1 MTIAID
7 LRSIQRGTFTGVEN
21 YTLSVL
27 ERMIGED
34 KQNKY
39 VLFYN
44 GLAPIQ
50 AEDLRFLNTSVVV
63 GRMPNKLLAL
73 TTTFAKRPDFSEL
86 IGSKFD
92 CLFMPNMNHVVLGP
106 HKRLVVTVH
115 DLSPVV
121 LPEYYDV
128 RRRMWHWS
136 VGFQRTLQRAD
147 AIIAVSEFTKQQLVD
162 VLGLPESKITVVY
175 QGIDS
180 KRFHPDL
187 SETHLRDVRNRYGVP
202 GEYIF
207 YCGTLEPRK
216 NVERLIGAW
225 ERMEHRIPLVIAG
238 KPGWK
243 YRSIF
248 NRAKRSVRGRQIQFL
263 GFVAEADKP
272 ALYKLAAVTSFPSL
286 YEGFGLPVLES
297 MAVGTPVVTSQVTSL
312 PEVCGSAGVLVD
324 PYNETSIAAGLDAVV
339 GDRALRAALAAEG
352 LIRAKQF
359 SWDNTAEQTLA
370 VLTAGKKPD
379 TNKLGIFE

>member
-27 ERMIGED
+27 ERMIGGD
-34 KQNKY
+34 TQNTY

-44 GLAPIQ
+44 GLSPIQ

-63 GRMPNKLLAL
+63 GRVPNKLLAL
-73 TTTFAKRPDFSEL
+73 ATTFARRPDFAGL

-92 CLFMPNMNHVVLGP
+92 CLFMPNMNHVVLHP
-106 HKRLVVTVH
+106 PQRLVVTVH

-121 LPEYYDV
+121 LPEYYDL
-128 RRRMWHWS
+128 RRRLWHWS
-136 VGFQRTLQRAD
+136 VGFRRTLQRAD

-162 VLGLPESKITVVY
+162 VLGLPASKITVVY
-175 QGIDS
+175 QGVDV
-180 KRFHPDL
+180 KRFHP
-187 SETHLRDVRNRYGVP
+187 HLPEPYVRDVRNRYGLP
-202 GEYIF
+202 GEYVF

-216 NVERLIGAW
+216 NVERLIAAW
-225 ERMEHRIPLVIAG
+225 ERMEHRLPLVIAG

-248 NRAKRSVRGRQIQFL
+248 NRAKRSSRSRQIQFL

-272 ALYKLAAVTSFPSL
+272 ALYKLAAVTAFPSL

-297 MAVGTPVVTSQVTSL
+297 MAVGTPVVTSQVASL
-312 PEVCGSAGVLVD
+312 PEVCGAAGILVD
-324 PYNETSIAAGLDAVV
+324 PYDEVSIATGLDTVV
-339 GDRALRAALAAEG
+339 GDRTLRTALAAEG
-352 LIRAKQF
+352 LLRAKQF
-359 SWDNTAEQTLA
+359 SWDNTAAQTLA
-370 VLTAGKKPD
+370 VLTAGKKSD
-379 TNKLGIFE
+379 TNKLGISE

>member
-21 YTLSVL
+21 YTLSLL
-27 ERMIGED
+27 ERMIRED

-44 GLAPIQ
+44 GLSPVQ

-63 GRMPNKLLAL
+63 GRVPNKVLAL
-73 TTTFAKRPDFSEL
+73 STTFAQRPDFTEL
-86 IGSKFD
+86 IGSQFD
-92 CLFMPNMNHVVLGP
+92 CLFMPNINHVVLRP
-106 HKRLVVTVH
+106 PKRLVVTVH

-121 LPEYYDV
+121 LPEHYDI
-128 RRRMWHWS
+128 RRRLWHWS
-136 VGFQRTLQRAD
+136 VGFRRTLQRAD

-162 VLGLPESKITVVY
+162 VLGLPASKITVVY
-175 QGIDS
+175 QGIDA
-180 KRFHPDL
+180 KRFHPNVD
-187 SETHLRDVRNRYGVP
+187 EVHLRDVRNRYGLP
-202 GEYIF
+202 GEYVF

-225 ERMEHRIPLVIAG
+225 ERMEHHLPLVIAG

-243 YRSIF
+243 YRTIF
-248 NRAKRSVRGRQIQFL
+248 NRAKQSSRVRQIQFL
-263 GFVAEADKP
+263 GFVEESDKA
-272 ALYKLAAVTSFPSL
+272 ALYKLAAVTAFPSL

-324 PYNETSIAAGLDAVV
+324 PYDEVSIAVGLDSVV
-339 GDRALRAALAAEG
+339 GDRNFRAALAAEG
-352 LIRAKQF
+352 LLRAKKF
-359 SWDNTAEQTLA
+359 SWDKTAEQTLA
-370 VLTAGKKPD
+370 VLTAGRAPD
-379 TNKLGIFE
+379 MKKLGIFE